1 MEGAPSIFTEQR
13 GCGGGGKYTSKRCEG
28 ISLVCLNVTVTVRGV
43 QEGELVT
50 KTHLITLLPLVKGVS
65 RGVSTQSLPV
75 GMLRHQQNMKFLKFY
90 SRNANLVC
98 IQQFI
103 LTMAISTVLGKHY
116 SCIVTEKPE
125 STSRIEVS

>member
-1 MEGAPSIFTEQR
+1 M
-13 GCGGGGKYTSKRCEG
+13 
-28 ISLVCLNVTVTVRGV
+28 VCLNVTVAVRGV